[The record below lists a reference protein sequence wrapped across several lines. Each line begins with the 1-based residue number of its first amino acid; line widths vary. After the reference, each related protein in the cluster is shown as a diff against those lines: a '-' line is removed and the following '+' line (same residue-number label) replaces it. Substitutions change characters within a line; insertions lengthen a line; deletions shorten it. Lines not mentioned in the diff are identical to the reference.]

1 MAPSE
6 VFVDHRWPG
15 ACRRHPGRR
24 HRPKGLF
31 LLRGL
36 IKAAGRVG
44 AALNARDVETAR
56 GFTARHLVSRP
67 LEDADET
74 AIVSAAI
81 ESLSENFTD
90 SVASPILW
98 FAFGGL
104 PAAWGYRFVNTA
116 DAMLGYRDGDRE
128 WGGKLAAR
136 FDDVLNWIPA
146 RLSAWVLVAASGLSG
161 LESGRALRV
170 MKEDAL
176 KCPSPNSGWT
186 MAAAAG
192 ALGVRLEKNGE
203 YTLNVQG
210 RNPVPADLQR
220 GITLILVST
229 LLLMPLAVLL
239 GFILAPIAS
248 IIREARDDFHTRG
261 NEKRKKFL
269 CGPTGRGEGRA
280 RACRLFGH
288 GSAGDEEMSERIRI
302 HRAERPTSWRTCE
315 EPRNPADVFAS
326 AAGAQTI
333 LLDCITS
340 WLTNL
345 IAPLGDE
352 PNRSEVFQLGEMEVG
367 RLLESILIW
376 ERGAVNA

>member
-1 MAPSE
+1 MDASISHTLLYALVLLIALVLDLGIGDPPTRFHP
-6 VFVDHRWPG
+6 VGWLGRGIALLW
-15 ACRRHPGRR
+15 RR
-24 HRPKGLF
+24 RPRGGKLKLF
-31 LLRGL
+31 LWGALIVVFGLLATMALPWPLQRFLLTTDGPARVAAILAAAIVLKASFSLRGL

-56 GFTARHLVSRP
+56 GLTARHLVSRP

-90 SVASPILW
+90 SVASPMLW

-239 GFILAPIAS
+239 VFILAPIGS
-248 IIREARDDFHTRG
+248 IIRG
-261 NEKRKKFL
+261 
-269 CGPTGRGEGRA
+269 
-280 RACRLFGH
+280 
-288 GSAGDEEMSERIRI
+288 GSR
-302 HRAERPTSWRTCE
+302 
-315 EPRNPADVFAS
+315 
-326 AAGAQTI
+326 
-333 LLDCITS
+333 
-340 WLTNL
+340 
-345 IAPLGDE
+345 
-352 PNRSEVFQLGEMEVG
+352 
-367 RLLESILIW
+367 
-376 ERGAVNA
+376 